1 MADELEWESMIMEAG
16 DASIDDQ
23 IKGKDE
29 VSFSSRI
36 YKSDE
41 EVERF
46 MVDESL
52 TKSDRTLFILRNGSP
67 LQKLSIANSLNH
79 NSINYGEEFC
89 TSVLPLILEMIVS
102 ESVAFQRTIGRFLSE
117 FLSKSILP
125 PKTVQSVLSLS
136 KKFLE
141 NKDEDTAAAWADVYI
156 SCIKHLSID
165 AIVQQILPDA
175 LADGGLAQPAS
186 YRIWCC
192 RILGAIATRLD
203 GKRIEDLFLFK
214 ALSLCQDTDYDVRK
228 SMCYQLN
235 SIAKGVG
242 PKITKTV
249 LLPEYLELVM
259 DEEFVVREAAIDNLI
274 CLLEFLDSETRSSTI
289 IPLWRRLCDERPH
302 GIVNLIAKQLG
313 AFLWQMK
320 GDMAD
325 TDKKYFLA
333 FYHSLVAPKIS
344 DETLRGMCAYNF
356 PGMVMLY
363 KPANFDV
370 LKFDK
375 ILDMMVSD
383 TSLNVRNIVAQ
394 GFHELGVNAFKKTK
408 EHLIKLATTE
418 NIQILQTVLTHIET
432 ILKVYAS
439 DETSKGTI
447 QLDGLLVA
455 IVNHERIHASTHIL
469 KWRVHYDILLS
480 YKLFPDY
487 FDSDLIFEQCV
498 PSLFKILSTNTV
510 MPIKSLVI
518 ETLVCFLRKIKRLEH
533 RETILRQLIELKES
547 RSCHQRILFLTLCET
562 ILNVFSRKFFR
573 DHIFYHYLG
582 LSRDSVANIR
592 LRFCSLVPLV
602 RCTLRTPLDMPIL
615 QKLIDATDSLATRDT
630 DKDVMVAMKHIL
642 IQFGPLD
649 GKEFNGKL
657 TSAASTSQDVD
668 INQGQ
673 LSSSNPLMRVAT
685 TQPSSSLGGG
695 SLNQMDTTVPHSQRD
710 CRSMSA
716 SSLTDNYLVGS
727 ASEQCL
733 LFESDDKIKE
743 EEEVKLL
750 FEQMCTEWI
759 GKRRDPHEL
768 RQEIHRRFGDRE
780 PAKKTA
786 ATVYNGRSRG
796 SGDTAGGSGTM
807 SGLSG
812 FSGSAGSAGSAGSV
826 PGSSGSGGNSV
837 NSSKSGSST
846 SRRRAPASFS
856 QTSLRTPSTCTN
868 GIITAVAGNNYSSS
882 TASGSDSQAQ
892 STVLGST
899 TAVAIA
905 ATATAASPTSSKTSL
920 AAVQQSQMPAS
931 FITSQ
936 AHTRGQQA
944 SNEGSSSKRSTHSS
958 KSVGR
963 SSWQGGA
970 GSLDHT
976 DDTPSPK
983 GGPLLNTLATGK
995 SYLDDFRSLDH
1006 ELAATTTTTTT
1017 SPVNLSKAGVTSYL
1031 SVSLP
1036 KVQARPSPHVRPF
1049 SRQIP
1054 TERVPELPAA
1064 STLKKSYRG

>member
-1 MADELEWESMIMEAG
+1 MKRL
-16 DASIDDQ
+16 
-23 IKGKDE
+23 KD
-29 VSFSSRI
+29 FI
-36 YKSDE
+36 
-41 EVERF
+41 
-46 MVDESL
+46 DESL

-141 NKDEDTAAAWADVYI
+141 NKDEDTAAWADVYI

-192 RILGAIATRLD
+192 RILGAIAT
-203 GKRIEDLFLFK
+203 RIEDLFLFK

-333 FYHSLVAPKIS
+333 FYHSL
-344 DETLRGMCAYNF
+344 
-356 PGMVMLY
+356 GMVMLY

-394 GFHELGVNAFKKTK
+394 GFHE

-439 DETSKGTI
+439 DETSK
-447 QLDGLLVA
+447 
-455 IVNHERIHASTHIL
+455 
-469 KWRVHYDILLS
+469 
-480 YKLFPDY
+480 DY

-498 PSLFKILSTNTV
+498 RSLFKILSTNTV
-510 MPIKSLVI
+510 MPIKSPVI

-533 RETILRQLIELKES
+533 RETILRQLI
-547 RSCHQRILFLTLCET
+547 
-562 ILNVFSRKFFR
+562 
-573 DHIFYHYLG
+573 
-582 LSRDSVANIR
+582 
-592 LRFCSLVPLV
+592 
-602 RCTLRTPLDMPIL
+602 
-615 QKLIDATDSLATRDT
+615 DATDSLATRDT
-630 DKDVMVAMKHIL
+630 DKDDGSNEAYPHPIR
-642 IQFGPLD
+642 PLD

-657 TSAASTSQDVD
+657 TSQPAHRKTSTS
-668 INQGQ
+668 
-673 LSSSNPLMRVAT
+673 T
-685 TQPSSSLGGG
+685 K
-695 SLNQMDTTVPHSQRD
+695 
-710 CRSMSA
+710 A
-716 SSLTDNYLVGS
+716 S
-727 ASEQCL
+727 
-733 LFESDDKIKE
+733 
-743 EEEVKLL
+743 
-750 FEQMCTEWI
+750 
-759 GKRRDPHEL
+759 
-768 RQEIHRRFGDRE
+768 
-780 PAKKTA
+780 
-786 ATVYNGRSRG
+786 
-796 SGDTAGGSGTM
+796 
-807 SGLSG
+807 
-812 FSGSAGSAGSAGSV
+812 
-826 PGSSGSGGNSV
+826 
-837 NSSKSGSST
+837 
-846 SRRRAPASFS
+846 
-856 QTSLRTPSTCTN
+856 
-868 GIITAVAGNNYSSS
+868 
-882 TASGSDSQAQ
+882 
-892 STVLGST
+892 
-899 TAVAIA
+899 
-905 ATATAASPTSSKTSL
+905 
-920 AAVQQSQMPAS
+920 
-931 FITSQ
+931 
-936 AHTRGQQA
+936 
-944 SNEGSSSKRSTHSS
+944 
-958 KSVGR
+958 
-963 SSWQGGA
+963 
-970 GSLDHT
+970 
-976 DDTPSPK
+976 
-983 GGPLLNTLATGK
+983 
-995 SYLDDFRSLDH
+995 
-1006 ELAATTTTTTT
+1006 
-1017 SPVNLSKAGVTSYL
+1017 
-1031 SVSLP
+1031 
-1036 KVQARPSPHVRPF
+1036 
-1049 SRQIP
+1049 
-1054 TERVPELPAA
+1054 
-1064 STLKKSYRG
+1064 

>member
-533 RETILRQLIELKES
+533 RETILRQLI
-547 RSCHQRILFLTLCET
+547 
-562 ILNVFSRKFFR
+562 
-573 DHIFYHYLG
+573 
-582 LSRDSVANIR
+582 ANIR

-882 TASGSDSQAQ
+882 IASGSDSQAQ

-1064 STLKKSYRG
+1064 STLK